1 MLRDKWK
8 ENRSIGR
15 RETSNGQ
22 GVEELK
28 RRGISGVHQKK
39 DEDETIGDKKDRK
52 LAKGDSEIADKKGR
66 WRVSEKTRFEEF
78 KGDRDKRVDRINRRK
93 HRLPETIKV

>member
-1 MLRDKWK
+1 MAMLTSDTHTQSTNVSSTNCHAGDMLRDKWK

-66 WRVSEKTRFEEF
+66 
-78 KGDRDKRVDRINRRK
+78 
-93 HRLPETIKV
+93 